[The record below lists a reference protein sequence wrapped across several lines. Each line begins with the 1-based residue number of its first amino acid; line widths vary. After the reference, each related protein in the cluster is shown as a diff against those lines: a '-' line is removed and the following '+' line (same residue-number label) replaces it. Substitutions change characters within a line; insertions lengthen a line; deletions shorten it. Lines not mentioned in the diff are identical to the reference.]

1 MDLNKILSKWVIN
14 SNIQSKPSRP
24 YPYSTY
30 SETPPPGEFINK
42 KGRCFFMPDLKNPTA
57 WKVNDYTSWESL
69 KDKSYNNRLL
79 PVAKVESQKTLPPIN
94 KVIDAF
100 VRNGRPMQPCH
111 RTSLLF
117 MGFAQWFTDAFFRID
132 FNDIRKN
139 TSNHEIDLCQLYGL
153 NKTTT
158 NALRSKQGGRL
169 LSQIINNKEFPP
181 YLFDENLKV
190 VDRFKNIEYI
200 SYLSRTYREF
210 WNDNDKK
217 RKFYAT
223 GLGRGNSTVSHSTI
237 NTLFLRFH
245 NKIAGLLETKYAWSD
260 ERLFQT
266 TRNILIVILIKI
278 VIEDYV
284 NHLKPFKWMSFE
296 FDTTYAPNK
305 KWYRNNWIS
314 TEFNLLYRWHSMIPD
329 NIILNGEIKE
339 TKDVFRFNNQFVED
353 NSIRSIL
360 EQLSYQKAGKMTLMN
375 TPDFMKEAE
384 MMTLFISRASK
395 LTSYADYCE
404 EFSGS
409 MSKYFN
415 TRPQKMSD
423 ITKDKDQLSILNKL
437 YDGDVEKVD
446 LVIGAL
452 AQDPPKNPLYE
463 DTPIL
468 GNLMLQMIA
477 SDAFSHALTN
487 PLLSENVFNEK
498 TFSPLGWKLIQQFK
512 SVKSI
517 VDFTEETNSAVS
529 FNYNKVTQKL

>member
-1 MDLNKILSKWVIN
+1 MGLNKMLSKFIIN
-14 SNIQSKPSRP
+14 RNIQSKPSRP
-24 YPYSTY
+24 YPFSTY
-30 SETPPPGEFINK
+30 SEASAPGDFVNIN
-42 KGRCFFMPDLKNPTA
+42 GHQFFMPDFKNPSA

-79 PVAKVESQKTLPPIN
+79 PVAKEGSQDVLPPIN
-94 KVIDAF
+94 DVIDAF
-100 VRNGRPMQPCH
+100 VRNGKPMEPCH

-132 FNDIRKN
+132 FEDIRKN
-139 TSNHEIDLCQLYGL
+139 TSNHEIDLCQIYGL
-153 NKTTT
+153 NRNTT
-158 NALRSKQGGRL
+158 NALRSKEGGKL
-169 LSQIINNKEFPP
+169 LSQQINNKEFPP
-181 YLFDENLKV
+181 YLFDENLEVKKE
-190 VDRFKNIEYI
+190 FKHLEYI
-200 SYLSRTYREF
+200 SYLPIVYKEL
-210 WNDNDKK
+210 WKDNDKR

-245 NKIAGLLETKYAWSD
+245 NKIATLLSKEYKWSD
-260 ERLFQT
+260 EKLFQT
-266 TRNILIVILIKI
+266 TRNILIVVLIKV

-284 NHLKPFKWMSFE
+284 NHLKPFKWMKFE

-329 NIILNGEIKE
+329 NIILNGEVKE

-353 NSIRSIL
+353 NSVTSIL

-384 MMTLFISRASK
+384 KITLFISRASK

-404 EFSGS
+404 KFSGS

-415 TRPQKMSD
+415 KRPKKMSD
-423 ITKDKDQLSILNKL
+423 ITKDKGQLSILNKL

-452 AQDPPKNPLYE
+452 AQDPPRSIGYE

-477 SDAFSHALTN
+477 GDAFSHALTN

-517 VDFTEETNSAVS
+517 VDFTEETNGDIS
-529 FNYNKVTQKL
+529 FNYNKVSQKL

>member
-1 MDLNKILSKWVIN
+1 MGFNKQLSKWVIN

-24 YPYSTY
+24 YPFSTY
-30 SETPPPGEFINK
+30 SEIAAPGTMVQRND
-42 KGRCFFMPDLKNPTA
+42 RCFFMPDLKNPDA
-57 WKVNDYTSWESL
+57 WEVNNYTSWESL
-69 KDKSYNNRLL
+69 KDKTYNNRLL
-79 PVAKVESQKTLPPIN
+79 PVAKEEHQQTLPPIS

-100 VRNGRPMQPCH
+100 IRNGKPMEPCH

-132 FNDIRKN
+132 FKDLRKN

-158 NALRSKQGGRL
+158 NALRSHKGGTL
-169 LSQIINNKEFPP
+169 FSQIIKGKEFPP
-181 YLFDENLKV
+181 YLFDENLEVKSA
-190 VDRFKNIEYI
+190 FKELEYI
-200 SYLSRTYREF
+200 SYLPTVYREL
-210 WNDNDKK
+210 WKDDAKK

-237 NTLFLRFH
+237 NTLFLRLH
-245 NKIAGLLETKYAWSD
+245 NKIARQLEKEYNWGD
-260 ERLFQT
+260 EQIFQT
-266 TRNILIVILIKI
+266 TRNILIVILIK
-278 VIEDYV
+278 VVVEDYV
-284 NHLKPFKWMSFE
+284 NHLKPFKWMKFE
-296 FDTTYAPNK
+296 LDTTYAPK
-305 KWYRNNWIS
+305 KNWYRNNWIS

-329 NIILNGEIKE
+329 HMQFNGKVYA
-339 TKDVFRFNNQFVED
+339 TKDVFRFNNQFVEE
-353 NSIRSIL
+353 NSITSIL

-384 MMTLFISRASK
+384 LMTLFISRASK

-404 EFSGS
+404 QFSGS
-409 MSKYFN
+409 MTKFFN
-415 TRPQKMSD
+415 ARPKKMSD
-423 ITKDKDQLSILNKL
+423 ITKDKDQLSILNSL

-463 DTPIL
+463 EKPIL

-487 PLLSENVFNEK
+487 PLLSENVFNEQ
-498 TFSPLGWKLIQQFK
+498 TFSPLGWKLIQQFS

-517 VDFTEETNSAVS
+517 VDFTEETHSAVN
-529 FNYNKVTQKL
+529 FNYNKVSQKL